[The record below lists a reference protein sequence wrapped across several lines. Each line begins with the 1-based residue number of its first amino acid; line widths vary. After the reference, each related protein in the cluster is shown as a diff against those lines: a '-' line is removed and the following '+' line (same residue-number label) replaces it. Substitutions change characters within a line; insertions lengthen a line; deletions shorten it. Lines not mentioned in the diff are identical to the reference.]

1 MKTNNYLDQLGK
13 RAVIAFNS
21 LADLNEKQKN
31 KTLYDYILE
40 LKKNKKKILQANA
53 LDIKLA
59 RSKKIKENIIERSIL
74 NNDRIDS
81 IIKSIREVIKL
92 KDPTKKI
99 LSSWKRPNGLIIQ
112 RISMPIGVIG
122 VIYEARPN
130 VTADISILCFK
141 SGNCAILRGGTEAF
155 HSNTIL
161 SALFRKVLKKNKI
174 NPDCIQ
180 LVNKTSRDHVDY
192 LLSSMKSYIDVIVPR
207 GGKGLVKKVLDLSK
221 VPVIG
226 HLEGLCHVY
235 IDSGANLE
243 MAKKVVLNAKL
254 RRTSICGAAETL
266 LIHKKVITTH
276 LVPIIN
282 ILHKNNCKIIGDKL
296 VKKYFP
302 LSTLAKEQDWKTEY
316 LDAIISVKIVNSI
329 DEAIAH
335 IKKYGTNHT
344 ESIITQNK
352 KNAQKFLNEINSS
365 IVMHNTSTQFAD
377 GYEFGLGAE
386 VGIST
391 NKLHPRGPV
400 GLEQLTSYKYIV
412 KGNGQIR
419 P

>member
-40 LKKNKKKILQANA
+40 LKKNKKKILQANT

-141 SGNCAILRGGTEAF
+141 SGNCEILRGGTEAF